1 VVPGRRRWRRVRQ
14 VSNGVVAAFVAA
26 AILLLCGAGYA
37 GLPALGPLL
46 DPAHGA
52 WASASGG
59 QLPES
64 QVLSLPGLT
73 STALVS
79 FDANGIATIN
89 AASRPDAMA
98 ALGYLHARFRL
109 TQMDLQRRLAEGRLA
124 QLVGPAAVSSD
135 EFELR
140 LGLLRTARREWA
152 AMPRTGAAAT
162 MLAAYAR
169 GVNDYLAQLHASGD
183 WPALYS
189 VAGVYPARWTPVDSL
204 AVQGDLAQELDYTT
218 SPLDYALLVRSLG
231 IRRTMRWFPVVPGGT
246 QRTYDPGPYKAQGIA
261 PVTGVST
268 TAAPGRGSAGAAGG
282 QPSGGQHPAGTGRQ
296 SPAAIALQSWAGTAG
311 QLSAGV
317 AGQASAAVARSAVT
331 VLAVT
336 SALPPGQVARDTAPG
351 QVAGQTAAGS
361 AWAANGPRVAGRG
374 SILGGTAPLA
384 GTVPSAW
391 FQVAIS
397 APRYDVTG
405 ISLPGLPGVVLG
417 HNQHIA
423 WSLSHAQDQ
432 STLFYAERTSRARPG
447 QYFWR
452 GRWRAMRLVRYAIP
466 VRGGQ
471 TRHLAVDLTVHGPVL
486 TDAGQAISVD
496 WTGSAGSPDIAAL
509 ARIGAA
515 ASFTQFRAA
524 LAGWRSPAQTFVYA
538 DDRGNIGAI
547 AAGDYPIVRHGAPW
561 LPLPGT
567 GADDVAGA
575 IPFAALPQSYDPPG
589 HVIATAGQRP
599 VTAAYP
605 YYIGTTA
612 SDLDPA
618 GWASNQYAVLGRR
631 SGLQPAG
638 FAALQARSADQ
649 LAARLV
655 PRLLAALHRATL
667 TPAERQAAGVLRGW
681 NHVLDAQSAA
691 AAIWSTF
698 WPDYLSA
705 TFGPWWKAAAVPVQP
720 DPAGLAFSAGQFG
733 LVQALEHWTL
743 ADPSNP
749 AFTPPG
755 GPARTAASVMRVAF
769 GAAVARLHAL
779 LGGAPSSWT
788 WGRLRGTTTA
798 SLPRVPVLG
807 AGATAVGPTA
817 VGPTAASTVTASTVA
832 AGTVAAGPVT
842 AGAGAGAPW
851 TVAAGYTLPAGTA
864 NQGWRMIVWLPAAS
878 GRQGIEAEGIYPG
891 GQSEDPASPWYD
903 NLIARWASGGYL
915 PMPPV
920 GATALGRIRWELRP

>member
-1 VVPGRRRWRRVRQ
+1 MVPGRRRWRRVRQ
-14 VSNGVVAAFVAA
+14 VSNGVAAACVAA
-26 AILLLCGAGYA
+26 AILALCGAGYG

-46 DPAHGA
+46 DPAHGV

-59 QLPES
+59 QLPGS
-64 QVLSLPGLT
+64 QVLALPGLT

-79 FDANGIATIN
+79 FDSSGIATIN
-89 AASRPDAMA
+89 AVSRADAMT

-152 AMPRTGAAAT
+152 AMPRAGAAAS
-162 MLAAYAR
+162 MLVAYAR
-169 GVNDYLAQLHASGD
+169 GVNDYLAQLRASGQ

-204 AVQGDLAQELDYTT
+204 AVQGDLAQELDFTT

-231 IRRTMRWFPVVPGGT
+231 IQRTLSWFPVAPGGA
-246 QRTYDPGPYKAQGIA
+246 QGSFDPGPYRAGGIVPA
-261 PVTGVST
+261 ARVTT
-268 TAAPGRGSAGAAGG
+268 TAAPGRG
-282 QPSGGQHPAGTGRQ
+282 PAGI
-296 SPAAIALQSWAGTAG
+296 S
-311 QLSAGV
+311 
-317 AGQASAAVARSAVT
+317 GQASAAVARSAAA

-336 SALPPGQVARDTAPG
+336 GALPPGQVASDAAAG
-351 QVAGQTAAGS
+351 QAAGQTPAGS
-361 AWAANGPRVAGRG
+361 AWAVNGPRVAGRG
-374 SILGGTAPLA
+374 SMLASTAPLA
-384 GTVPSAW
+384 GTLPAAW
-391 FQVAIS
+391 FEVAIS
-397 APRYDVTG
+397 APQYDVTG
-405 ISLPGLPGVVLG
+405 VSLPGLPGVVIG

-452 GRWRAMRLVRYAIP
+452 GRWRVMRRMRYEIP

-471 TRHLAVDLTVHGPVL
+471 ARQLAVALTVHGPVL
-486 TDAGQAISVD
+486 TQAGQVISVD
-496 WTGSAGSPDIAAL
+496 WTGSAGSADIAVL

-515 ASFTQFRAA
+515 ANFTQFRTA

-538 DDRGNIGAI
+538 DDRGQIGAI
-547 AAGDYPIVRHGAPW
+547 AAGDYPIVRHGVPW

-575 IPFAALPQSYDPPG
+575 IPFAAVPQSHDPPG
-589 HVIATAGQRP
+589 HVIAVAGQRP

-612 SDLDPA
+612 GDLDP
-618 GWASNQYAVLGRR
+618 GGSASRQYVLLGRR
-631 SGLQPAG
+631 SGLQPAA

-649 LAARLV
+649 IAARLV

-667 TPAERQAAGVLRGW
+667 TPAERQAAAVLRGW
-681 NHVLDAQSAA
+681 DHVPDAQSAA
-691 AAIWSTF
+691 AAIWSAF

-705 TFGPWWKAAAVPVQP
+705 AFGPWWKAAAVPVRL
-720 DPAGLAFSAGQFG
+720 DPAGLAISAGQFG

-743 ADPSNP
+743 ADPSSP
-749 AFTPPG
+749 AFTLPG
-755 GPARTAASVMRVAF
+755 GQARTAASVMRSAF
-769 GAAVARLHAL
+769 GAAVAQLRAR
-779 LGGAPSSWT
+779 LGGSPSSWT
-788 WGRLRGTTTA
+788 WAGLRGTTAA
-798 SLPRVPVLG
+798 SLPRAPVLG
-807 AGATAVGPTA
+807 AGAR
-817 VGPTAASTVTASTVA
+817 
-832 AGTVAAGPVT
+832 
-842 AGAGAGAPW
+842 W
-851 TVAAGYTLPAGTA
+851 TIAAGYTLPAGQA
-864 NQGWRMIVWLPAAS
+864 GQGWRMIVWLPAAG

-891 GQSEDPASPWYD
+891 GQSENPASPWYD
-903 NLIARWASGGYL
+903 NLVSRWGAGGYL
-915 PMPPV
+915 PMPAA
-920 GATALGRIRWELRP
+920 GATASGRIRWELRP